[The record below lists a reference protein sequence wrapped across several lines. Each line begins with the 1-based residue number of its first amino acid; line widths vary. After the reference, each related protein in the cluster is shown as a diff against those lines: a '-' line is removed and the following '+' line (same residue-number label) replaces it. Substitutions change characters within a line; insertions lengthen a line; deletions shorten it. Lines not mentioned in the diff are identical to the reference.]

1 MLFVALSAVVLAL
14 ALAACSEDK
23 PAPAPPPASTQS
35 GSTVAAS
42 PAPAPAAPPAGND
55 QVTSEIKNFA
65 LEELT
70 VPVGT
75 TVKWVN
81 KDPEQHTS
89 SSGTPEK
96 PTTTWDSGL
105 MDTDDTFTFTFA
117 REGTFTYFCIVHPD
131 DMRATITV
139 GKPTAAAPQPAPQPT
154 PEPEPAPAASPVDQ
168 VTASIANFA
177 LPNITVA
184 VGATVKWVNDDAFP
198 HTSSSGV
205 PGAATDVW
213 DSGRL
218 GSGDPFTFTFS
229 EEGTLPLLLQVPS

>member
-14 ALAACSEDK
+14 ALAACSEDE

-35 GSTVAAS
+35 EPTVAAP
-42 PAPAPAAPPAGND
+42 PAPAPAAPPAGDN

-65 LEELT
+65 LEDLT

-105 MDTDDTFTFTFA
+105 IDTDGTFTFTFTFN

-139 GKPTAAAPQPAPQPT
+139 GKPPAAAPAPAPKPT
-154 PEPEPAPAASPVDQ
+154 PEPEPAASPVDQ

-177 LPNITVA
+177 LPNIYRRRRRDRE
-184 VGATVKWVNDDAFP
+184 VG
-198 HTSSSGV
+198 
-205 PGAATDVW
+205 
-213 DSGRL
+213 
-218 GSGDPFTFTFS
+218 
-229 EEGTLPLLLQVPS
+229 E